1 MQTLKEIKKRVTS
14 VKNTQK
20 ITNAMKLV
28 ASAKFNK
35 ANKAVRGAR
44 PYSNELSQLMTQ
56 LVGEDVEHPLL
67 TAPQA
72 TTQVLVVVFSSDRG
86 LCGALNA
93 NLFKHLRH
101 ELLQHYGEDFAAQV
115 DFIALGK
122 KAEQFCRKNNFN
134 LVQVEHRVEHLDQ
147 ASWPLAFSRQLSTH
161 FRQKK
166 YAGIHLAY
174 QLFISALQQRPLF
187 KQILPIG
194 SDSAKEDARATAEL
208 RCDAAWRLIEPQREE
223 VIEQLL
229 LRYAANQIFRA
240 ILNSIASEHR
250 ARMNAMDSATNN
262 AKKVVKELT
271 LQYNRGRQAAITK
284 ELIEI
289 TAGVQAI

>member
-1 MQTLKEIKKRVTS
+1 
-14 VKNTQK
+14 
-20 ITNAMKLV
+20 
-28 ASAKFNK
+28 
-35 ANKAVRGAR
+35 
-44 PYSNELSQLMTQ
+44 MTQ
-56 LVGEDVEHPLL
+56 LVGGDVEHPLL
-67 TAPQA
+67 TAHAA

-93 NLFKHLRH
+93 NLLKHLRG
-101 ELLQHYGEDFAAQV
+101 EVLQRFGENFAEQV

-122 KAEQFCRKNNFN
+122 KAEQFCYKHKLN

-147 ASWPLAFSRQLSTH
+147 ASWPLAFSKQLSTH

-166 YAGIHLAY
+166 YAGIYLSY

-194 SDSAKEDARATAEL
+194 VQEAEEAGDE
-208 RCDAAWRLIEPQREE
+208 RHHDAALFLIEPQRAA
-223 VIEQLL
+223 VVEQLL

-240 ILNSIASEHR
+240 MLNSIAAEHR

-289 TAGVQAI
+289 TAGVQAV

>member
-1 MQTLKEIKKRVTS
+1 METLKEIKKRVTS

-28 ASAKFNK
+28 SSAKFNK
-35 ANKAVRGAR
+35 ANKAVRGAH
-44 PYSNELSQLMTQ
+44 PYSSELSKLMTQ
-56 LVGEDVEHPLL
+56 LVGGDVEHPLMHEHD
-67 TAPQA
+67 A
-72 TTQVLVVVFSSDRG
+72 TTQVLMVVFSTDRG

-93 NLFKHLRH
+93 NLLKHLRG
-101 ELLQHYGEDFAAQV
+101 ELLQRFGKNFATRV

-122 KAEQFCRKNNFN
+122 KAEQFCRKNKFN

-147 ASWPLAFSRQLSTH
+147 SSWPLAFSKQLSTH

-166 YAGIHLAY
+166 YAGIYLSY
-174 QLFISALQQRPLF
+174 QLFISALLQRPLLT
-187 KQILPIG
+187 QILPIG
-194 SDSAKEDARATAEL
+194 AHEAEEETEDEL
-208 RCDAAWRLIEPQREE
+208 HDDAALFLIEPQRKA
-223 VIEQLL
+223 VVEQLL
-229 LRYAANQIFRA
+229 LRYASNQIFRA
-240 ILNSIASEHR
+240 ILNSVASEHR
-250 ARMNAMDSATNN
+250 ARMNAMDNATNN

>member
-1 MQTLKEIKKRVTS
+1 MQTLKEIKKRVVS

-35 ANKAVRGAR
+35 ANKAVRAAR
-44 PYSNELSQLMTQ
+44 PYSSELSQLMAQ
-56 LVGEDVEHPLL
+56 LVGGDVEHPLL
-67 TAPQA
+67 NPHDATA
-72 TTQVLVVVFSSDRG
+72 QVLVIVFSTDRG

-93 NLFKHLRH
+93 NLLKHLHR
-101 ELLQHYGEDFAAQV
+101 ELLQRFGADFVTQV
-115 DFIALGK
+115 DCIALGK

-147 ASWPLAFSRQLSTH
+147 ASWPLAFSQQLSAH

-166 YAGIHLAY
+166 YAGIYLSY

-187 KQILPIG
+187 KQILPI
-194 SDSAKEDARATAEL
+194 ATAAEN
-208 RCDAAWRLIEPQREE
+208 AAESRPAAPSLLIEPQRE
-223 VIEQLL
+223 VVVEQLL
-229 LRYAANQIFRA
+229 LRYAANQIFLA
-240 ILNSIASEHR
+240 ILNSVASEHR

-262 AKKVVKELT
+262 AKKVVKDLT

-289 TAGVQAI
+289 TAGVQAV

>member
-1 MQTLKEIKKRVTS
+1 METLKEIKKRVTS

-28 ASAKFNK
+28 SSAKFNK

-44 PYSNELSQLMTQ
+44 PYSSALGTVMAQL
-56 LVGEDVEHPLL
+56 LADDIEHPLL
-67 TAPQA
+67 TAPAA
-72 TTQVLVVVFSSDRG
+72 TAQVLVVVFSSDRG

-93 NLFKHLRH
+93 NLFKHLLH
-101 ELLQHYGEDFAAQV
+101 SLQDKYGDNFASQL

-122 KAEQFCRKNNFN
+122 KAEQFCRKHKFK
-134 LVQVEHRVEHLDQ
+134 LVQARHRLEQLNHD
-147 ASWPLAFSRQLSTH
+147 SWPQTFSAQLSEH

-166 YAGIHLAY
+166 YAGIYLSY
-174 QLFISALQQRPLF
+174 QLFVSALQQRPRLA
-187 KQILPIG
+187 QILPLSGIDDTV
-194 SDSAKEDARATAEL
+194 SEQEH
-208 RCDAAWRLIEPQREE
+208 AALSLLEPQRAKL
-223 VIEQLL
+223 VEQVL

-250 ARMNAMDSATNN
+250 ARMNAMDNATNN

>member
-44 PYSNELSQLMTQ
+44 PYSSELSRLMSQ
-56 LVGEDVEHPLL
+56 LVGGDVEHPLL
-67 TAPQA
+67 TAHDA
-72 TTQVLVVVFSSDRG
+72 TTQVLVVLFSTDRG
-86 LCGALNA
+86 LCGALNV
-93 NLFKHLRH
+93 NLFKHVRA
-101 ELLQHYGEDFAAQV
+101 ELGQRFGEDFATRV

-147 ASWPLAFSRQLSTH
+147 ATWPLAFSKQLSTH
-161 FRQKK
+161 FRHKK
-166 YAGIHLAY
+166 YAGIYLSY
-174 QLFISALQQRPLF
+174 QLFISALQQRPLC

-194 SDSAKEDARATAEL
+194 DDAAAEDASEEVSNDTAL
-208 RCDAAWRLIEPQREE
+208 FLIEPQREA
-223 VIEQLL
+223 VVEQLL

-240 ILNSIASEHR
+240 ILNSVASEHR

>member
-1 MQTLKEIKKRVTS
+1 MQTLKEIKKRVAS

-44 PYSNELSQLMTQ
+44 PYSDELSRLMTQ
-56 LVGEDVEHPLL
+56 LVGGDVEHPLMHEHD
-67 TAPQA
+67 A
-72 TTQVLVVVFSSDRG
+72 TTQVLVVIFSTDRG

-93 NLFKHLRH
+93 NLLKHLCS
-101 ELLQHYGEDFAAQV
+101 ELLQRFDKNFAAQV

-122 KAEQFCRKNNFN
+122 KAEQFCRKNKFN

-147 ASWPLAFSRQLSTH
+147 ASWPLAFSKQLSTH

-166 YAGIHLAY
+166 YAGIYLSY

-187 KQILPIG
+187 TQILPI
-194 SDSAKEDARATAEL
+194 AARAAEEGAGDASQDDTAL
-208 RCDAAWRLIEPQREE
+208 FLIEPQRAT

-289 TAGVQAI
+289 TAGVQAL

>member
-147 ASWPLAFSRQLSTH
+147 ASWPLAFSRQLRTH
-161 FRQKK
+161 FRQKNTQ
-166 YAGIHLAY
+166 AY
-174 QLFISALQQRPLF
+174 TSLISSSSPPCNNARCSNKFCLSAL
-187 KQILPIG
+187 I
-194 SDSAKEDARATAEL
+194 ARRKTRAPQMSCGAM
-208 RCDAAWRLIEPQREE
+208 RL
-223 VIEQLL
+223 
-229 LRYAANQIFRA
+229 
-240 ILNSIASEHR
+240 
-250 ARMNAMDSATNN
+250 
-262 AKKVVKELT
+262 
-271 LQYNRGRQAAITK
+271 
-284 ELIEI
+284 
-289 TAGVQAI
+289 GV

>member
-28 ASAKFNK
+28 SSAKFNK

-44 PYSNELSQLMTQ
+44 PYSSALSKLMTQ
-56 LVGEDVEHPLL
+56 LVGGDVEHPLL
-67 TAPQA
+67 TAPDT
-72 TTQVLVVVFSSDRG
+72 TTQVLVVIFSTDRG

-93 NLFKHLRH
+93 NLLKHTHR
-101 ELLQHYGEDFAAQV
+101 ELQHSFGAQYAART

-122 KAEQFCRKNNFN
+122 KAEQFCRKHKLN
-134 LVQVEHRVEHLDQ
+134 LVQVTHRVEHLDQ
-147 ASWPLAFSRQLSTH
+147 ATWPLAFARQLSTH
-161 FRQKK
+161 LRQKK
-166 YAGIHLAY
+166 YTGIYLAY

-187 KQILPIG
+187 KRILPIG
-194 SDSAKEDARATAEL
+194 AQDNEEETADMEQGDTEL
-208 RCDAAWRLIEPQREE
+208 FLIEPQRAA

-240 ILNSIASEHR
+240 ILNGIASEHR

-289 TAGVQAI
+289 TAGVQAL

>member
-1 MQTLKEIKKRVTS
+1 METLKEIKKRVTS

-44 PYSNELSQLMTQ
+44 PYSDELSRLMTQ
-56 LVGEDVEHPLL
+56 LVGGDVEHPLL
-67 TAPQA
+67 TAHDA
-72 TTQVLVVVFSSDRG
+72 TTQVLVVVFSTDRG

-93 NLFKHLRH
+93 NLFKHLRN
-101 ELLQHYGEDFAAQV
+101 ELVQRFDKNFAARV

-122 KAEQFCRKNNFN
+122 KAEQFCNKHKLN
-134 LVQVEHRVEHLDQ
+134 LVQVEHRVEHIDQ
-147 ASWPLAFSRQLSTH
+147 ATWPLAFSKQLSTH
-161 FRQKK
+161 FRHKK
-166 YAGIHLAY
+166 YASIYLSY

-194 SDSAKEDARATAEL
+194 AQEAEEEKADELLNDTAL
-208 RCDAAWRLIEPQREE
+208 FLIEPQRAA

-289 TAGVQAI
+289 TAGVQAL